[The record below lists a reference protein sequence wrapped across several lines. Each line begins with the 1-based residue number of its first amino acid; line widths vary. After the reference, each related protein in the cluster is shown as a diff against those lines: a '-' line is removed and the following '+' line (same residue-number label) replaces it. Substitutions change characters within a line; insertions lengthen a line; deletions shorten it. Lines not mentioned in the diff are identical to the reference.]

1 MTRTIPLKIQNE
13 YIAGDKVLIGAAGS
27 HNDVVLRMEFSPM
40 WDGLAKTVQFCDA
53 LGENVVQTLLTA
65 NLLETGKTNVYLV
78 AVPGDAKKY
87 AGRMAV
93 AIKGAA
99 TSAQKETRATMAAY
113 GTFKVAESNWNEA
126 EEVNQDVP
134 ASQAE
139 QLQSQID
146 AILDNIQDARS
157 AAGEAASSAS
167 SAAGSASA
175 AAASAANAANSIVRT
190 PYIGSNKN
198 WYVWDSKENKY
209 VDTGVYAVG
218 ADGSTIVADGLFG
231 FDVDPDTGQLRLYY
245 TGDTPPDFAIAADG
259 HLIYK
264 LSPDV
269 SVDIGVVKG
278 ADGDTTLN
286 ITGASVGQV
295 ARVQEVDSDGRPIKW
310 EAASVSAGVGEI
322 YDESSGIS
330 VRYPE
335 KMTIQVAQASR
346 WGRLVYVVL
355 QIIAS
360 EDIPVNYGWIA
371 TLPRIANTR
380 AWFTSTAG
388 NNAFY
393 VNAESKQ
400 INYNSDVLPAGASM
414 LFGTYLTNENVKGVI
429 A

>member
-113 GTFKVAESNWNEA
+113 GTFKVAESNWNET

-167 SAAGSASA
+167 SAAGSASQAKNSAAAAAKSSSA

-218 ADGSTIVADGLFG
+218 ADGSTIVVDGLFG

-245 TGDTPPDFAIAADG
+245 TGDTPPDFEIDADG

-269 SVDIGVVKG
+269 SVNIGKVQG
-278 ADGDTTLN
+278 ADGSKGDPGITTMTQAAYDAAVAAGTVDADT
-286 ITGASVGQV
+286 
-295 ARVQEVDSDGRPIKW
+295 W
-310 EAASVSAGVGEI
+310 YGVYEEG
-322 YDESSGIS
+322 
-330 VRYPE
+330 
-335 KMTIQVAQASR
+335 
-346 WGRLVYVVL
+346 
-355 QIIAS
+355 
-360 EDIPVNYGWIA
+360 
-371 TLPRIANTR
+371 
-380 AWFTSTAG
+380 
-388 NNAFY
+388 
-393 VNAESKQ
+393 
-400 INYNSDVLPAGASM
+400 
-414 LFGTYLTNENVKGVI
+414 
-429 A
+429 